1 MNKKYLKILIYIFL
15 KSELCSF
22 LHILYIFVGFMLS
35 IFLFFFFD
43 AYVNGVLFISY
54 LNFSLL
60 VELRVLENILKID
73 KLLEGLT
80 EFRKVVIIMVIAE
93 KYTVT

>member
-1 MNKKYLKILIYIFL
+1 MQLSAYP
-15 KSELCSF
+15 
-22 LHILYIFVGFMLS
+22 LYICWIYAKYIS
-35 IFLFFFFD
+35 FFFFD

-93 KYTVT
+93 KYTIT